1 MRPNLR
7 PAATAP
13 QHFHITATTADGAA
27 VELEER
33 VYLPALATARRLVDE
48 AMPHGGGT
56 SFQAGPEL
64 AATWTVRDRWGAP
77 AATVALRR
85 LAAAGA

>member
-1 MRPNLR
+1 MRTKLR

-13 QHFHITATTADGAA
+13 QYFHITATAADGAN

-33 VYLPALATARRLVDE
+33 VYLPVLATARRLVDE
-48 AMPHGGGT
+48 AMPHGGGA
-56 SFQAGPEL
+56 SFEAGPGL

-85 LAAAGA
+85 QPAA

>member
-7 PAATAP
+7 AAANAP
-13 QHFHITATTADGAA
+13 QHFHITATAADGAA
-27 VELEER
+27 VELDEY

-48 AMPHGGGT
+48 AMPHGGGA
-56 SFQAGPEL
+56 SFEAGPGL

-77 AATVALRR
+77 AAIVALRR
-85 LAAAGA
+85 QPPA